1 MTLTKKLN
9 NKKQT
14 KTKIIPNIDYRNSN
28 INKVKKRK
36 RKQFLQYSAVYI
48 NRIDNQ
54 LVI

>member
-28 INKVKKRK
+28 INKVKREKKKTIFTIQCR
-36 RKQFLQYSAVYI
+36 VY
-48 NRIDNQ
+48 
-54 LVI
+54 